1 MPKKPSRK
9 MSQERKNFTVRLPP
23 ALINRVKIRAIGQG
37 VSMEELVRRALE
49 LYLKQRTEAGDE
61 A

>member
-1 MPKKPSRK
+1 

-37 VSMEELVRRALE
+37 VSMDELVRRAIE
-49 LYLKQRTEAGDE
+49 LYLKHLTEAGDE

>member
-1 MPKKPSRK
+1 